1 MPRCGPRRGRPAVQR
16 DDARATTRSTTA
28 RSSRSSGVGRRRRTT
43 QASAASSRSTS
54 GTSEQRPAV
63 DRLLQRRHHR
73 YDGQRAEEPRGVLGR
88 RGLPGTRLPPVVSP
102 PDPDLMV
109 GIIDGNSTGEIVDAI
124 DARYGPGDEILRRC
138 TGTVMNVLDFAYTV
152 PSTVTINTNQ
162 DRSGTVSMAVSENA
176 AFTGV
181 VETTAFPDAGDPAHP
196 WGTTLAPIT
205 FAPSPMTPNGTVTWA
220 TFQTTGAPDGIYT
233 VWIQGHSSTRSS
245 STTTTPSASR
255 SATSAATSRRRVRRS
270 SPSARR
276 EGPHREPGGQHA
288 EPQRHVLRRVR
299 RSEHR
304 GRSRGERRPAHRHRR
319 GECHPVDDHP
329 RQGRV
334 LRRFD
339 VDRQRDVGA
348 RRLSAHV
355 ARDWTNWPARS

>member
-1 MPRCGPRRGRPAVQR
+1 
-16 DDARATTRSTTA
+16 
-28 RSSRSSGVGRRRRTT
+28 
-43 QASAASSRSTS
+43 
-54 GTSEQRPAV
+54 
-63 DRLLQRRHHR
+63 
-73 YDGQRAEEPRGVLGR
+73 
-88 RGLPGTRLPPVVSP
+88 
-102 PDPDLMV
+102 
-109 GIIDGNSTGEIVDAI
+109 
-124 DARYGPGDEILRRC
+124 
-138 TGTVMNVLDFAYTV
+138 MNVLDFAYTV

-233 VWIQGHSSTRSS
+233 VWIQGHSSDPVLLDHYYPVGISIGNV
-245 STTTTPSASR
+245 SR
-255 SATSAATSRRRVRRS
+255 DFSRRVRES

-334 LRRFD
+334 PCRFD

-355 ARDWTNWPARS
+355 ARDWDELAGQVVTASPR